1 MEGHK
6 MFDND
11 SQVRQEFLMIRV
23 NGSTDFS
30 RFVYFVLNEIFN
42 GTLTHEKLMSEI
54 WLENK
59 N

>member
-11 SQVRQEFLMIRV
+11 SQVRQEFLMNRV
-23 NGSTDFS
+23 NGSTDFR
-30 RFVYFVLNEIFN
+30 RFVYSVLNEIFK

-54 WLENK
+54 WLK